1 MRNSYKGQK
10 KYVAHG
16 STGRIILIVFALLT
30 FHLSLLTAS
39 EAKVYIDITSPAAMK
54 VPVAIFDLPGISGK
68 EISGVLR
75 DDLVFTGL
83 FTYVDKAAYVE
94 SLSQPFNPANWRP
107 LGVETVVKGTGSE
120 GKNLTGS
127 VRLYDVTDGKEVL
140 NKEYQSERSLVRPLA
155 HTIANDIYRALTG
168 QKGVFR
174 TRIMFVGERAG
185 AKDLYLAD
193 WDGHR
198 SRKLGLKAS
207 IILSPHWSFDG
218 NKAVYSS
225 ERGRQWGIYLLDF
238 QRMTEK
244 RIFVSRGT
252 NLAGDFLPNKN
263 AFVFSSSK
271 EGTPD
276 LFTYNIDNGSL
287 NRITSSYGI
296 DVSPAVSPDG
306 KFIAFVSDRGGS
318 PQIYVMRSDGS
329 EARRVTF
336 EGNYNTSPVWSPA
349 GDRIAFSGRRG
360 GKNQIC
366 IVKPDGS
373 GLVQLTESGNNEDPS
388 FSPDGRYLVFASDR
402 DRTKG
407 VYIMRANGESQ
418 MRVTPKDLKAFGPR
432 WSPN

>member
-1 MRNSYKGQK
+1 VKR
-10 KYVAHG
+10 
-16 STGRIILIVFALLT
+16 VFFIFLLFM
-30 FHLSLLTAS
+30 FHFLPFAPA

-54 VPVAIFDLPGISGK
+54 VPIAIFDFPGASGR
-68 EISGVLR
+68 EISRVLR

-83 FTYVDKAAYVE
+83 FTYVDKAAYIE
-94 SLSQPFNPANWRP
+94 PLSQPFNPANWTP
-107 LGVETVVKGTGSE
+107 LGVETVVKGTVSE
-120 GKNLTGS
+120 DKNLTVS

-140 NKEYQSERSLVRPLA
+140 NKEYQSEKSLVRPLA
-155 HTIANDIYRALTG
+155 HTVAGDIYTALTG

-174 TRIMFVGERAG
+174 TKIMFVGERAG

-198 SRKLGLKAS
+198 SRKLGLKGS
-207 IILSPHWSFDG
+207 IILSPHWSSDG
-218 NKAVYSS
+218 NRAIYSS

-244 RIFVSRGT
+244 RIFAAKGT
-252 NLAGDFLPNKN
+252 NMAGDFFPNKN
-263 AFVFSSSK
+263 SFVFSSSK
-271 EGTPD
+271 EGSPD
-276 LFTYNIDNGSL
+276 LYVYDIGNGNSTRL
-287 NRITSSYGI
+287 TSSYGI
-296 DVSPAVSPDG
+296 EVSPAVSPDG
-306 KFIAFVSDRGGS
+306 GLIAFVSDRGGT
-318 PQIYVMRSDGS
+318 PQIYVMRADGS
-329 EARRVTF
+329 EVRRVTF
-336 EGNYNTSPVWSPA
+336 EGNYNTSPVWSPS

-373 GLVQLTESGNNEDPS
+373 GLTQLTDVGNNEDPS
-388 FSPDGRYLVFASDR
+388 FSPDGRYLAFTSDR

-418 MRVTPKDLKAFGPR
+418 ERVTPKDLKAFGPR